1 MDFSGSNV
9 KGGLGYSIVH
19 HLISRKNTTYIPLIV
34 LAEPG
39 RLYSP
44 KPTFYGNQEQPL
56 NTYTVDNADVLN
68 SNPTVDSNSAISTG
82 KAVACSGLDLCRLWR
97 LHSVSVVA
105 ASVCTFDSFKASV
118 LERTNWL
125 EGTPMPFAWPTGP
138 TAGCCH
144 KKFSTEF
151 PLQKNVVFNPETGVI
166 TYVSLGPP
174 YTSAPF
180 CP

>member
-1 MDFSGSNV
+1 M
-9 KGGLGYSIVH
+9 
-19 HLISRKNTTYIPLIV
+19 
-34 LAEPG
+34 
-39 RLYSP
+39 
-44 KPTFYGNQEQPL
+44 
-56 NTYTVDNADVLN
+56 
-68 SNPTVDSNSAISTG
+68 
-82 KAVACSGLDLCRLWR
+82 
-97 LHSVSVVA
+97 SVVA
-105 ASVCTFDSFKASV
+105 ASVCPFDSFKASV